1 MSAEILL
8 EFLYRISDIS
18 VNRFFSR
25 SGSSNVSFILLV
37 HSRLPALHCCSL
49 GMQDGK

>member
-25 SGSSNVSFILLV
+25 SGSSNVSFILV
-37 HSRLPALHCCSL
+37 HSCLPALHCCSL